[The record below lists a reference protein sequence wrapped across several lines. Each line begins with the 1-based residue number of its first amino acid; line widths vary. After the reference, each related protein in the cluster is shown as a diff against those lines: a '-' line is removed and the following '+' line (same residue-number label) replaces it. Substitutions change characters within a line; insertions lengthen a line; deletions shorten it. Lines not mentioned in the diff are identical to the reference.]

1 MFYFQC
7 FALHHSKVQR
17 SSCSVFKFVLLQHI
31 SLQFISLVQPVAV
44 RCVISFLS
52 SPADCNPSGRGRNR
66 SEMLRISLQCSGSNK
81 SQLSTSSGMFFQ
93 ALECLWQ
100 FLQPTAVNM
109 LERVNRRF
117 GPRVS
122 ALKWG
127 HLKER
132 LRPHSQLALPLFP
145 VCWEALFSFEK
156 AQKGCLSA
164 LTLASHWHF
173 WGHWEGGSAKGTTG
187 MSQNESVDEHF
198 EQFHNAEHTG
208 TLLTCTS
215 TFVLRT
221 SETNIK
227 CLWFLFIV
235 DGCLFLVQHQQ
246 CCV

>member
-31 SLQFISLVQPVAV
+31 SLQFISLVQPEAV

-109 LERVNRRF
+109 LEWVNRRF

-132 LRPHSQLALPLFP
+132 IRPHSQLALPLFP
-145 VCWEALFSFEK
+145 VCWEPLYK
-156 AQKGCLSA
+156 KGCLSV
-164 LTLASHWHF
+164 LTLASHWHC
-173 WGHWEGGSAKGTTG
+173 WGHCGGWLCKGSHRHITKWEHGRAFWAISQCWAHRYITHVHFYLCSAYQWDKHE
-187 MSQNESVDEHF
+187 MPLV
-198 EQFHNAEHTG
+198 
-208 TLLTCTS
+208 
-215 TFVLRT
+215 
-221 SETNIK
+221 
-227 CLWFLFIV
+227 LFIV